1 MEVEGVFFDEKII
14 RQWKKKEFIERCVY
28 TFFLDRD
35 ESDRRDILSDIYD
48 RIKSR
53 KQETVSD
60 NTSET
65 LTDVDV
71 DNNREEA

>member
-1 MEVEGVFFDEKII
+1 MVVEGVSFNDGLI
-14 RQWKKKEFIERCVY
+14 RSMKKKDFIEQCVDI
-28 TFFLDRD
+28 FFLDRD

-53 KQETVSD
+53 KPETVSD

-65 LTDVDV
+65 LADVDV

>member
-1 MEVEGVFFDEKII
+1 MVVEGVSFNEGLI
-14 RQWKKKEFIERCVY
+14 RSMKKKDFIEQCVD

-53 KQETVSD
+53 KPETVSG

-65 LTDVDV
+65 LADVDV